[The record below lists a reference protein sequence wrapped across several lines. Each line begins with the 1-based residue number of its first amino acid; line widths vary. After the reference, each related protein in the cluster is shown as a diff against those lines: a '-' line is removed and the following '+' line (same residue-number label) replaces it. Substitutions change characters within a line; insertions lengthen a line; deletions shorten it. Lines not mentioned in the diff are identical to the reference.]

1 MNKYYELE
9 PPKFDGPHRWRRTT
23 TGGWHRAGSAALGD
37 AGKRWSSREM
47 RPQEARPAE
56 LVSRANAFI
65 CFWVG
70 CFVHP
75 GSWPS
80 HTAEHRLYR
89 FLFRSFHIFPSG
101 NSRVPSPV
109 YCGELHR
116 S

>member
-1 MNKYYELE
+1 MVVARDA
-9 PPKFDGPHRWRRTT
+9 PP
-23 TGGWHRAGSAALGD
+23 GSASCVSTVVAS
-37 AGKRWSSREM
+37 ATNSRDHLKTGC
-47 RPQEARPAE
+47 RE